1 MIRKDYL
8 VKQFEDFGK
17 VIASILTFRKAKE
30 AELMEE
36 EIRAAVQKYTTL
48 EIEHVEGL
56 DADELGALM
65 LRLEDQQLKMLA
77 DLLFEK
83 MHFYLM
89 KEDDENYLLLKFK
102 CMQMYDLLKARSVNA
117 FDMDVYYKL
126 QYLQTI

>member
-1 MIRKDYL
+1 MIKKDYL
-8 VKQFEDFGK
+8 VKQFEEFGK
-17 VIASILTFRKAKE
+17 VLARILNFRNTKDTGP
-30 AELMEE
+30 MEM
-36 EIRAAVQKYTTL
+36 EIRAAVQKYTAL

-56 DADELGALM
+56 NTEELGTLM
-65 LRLEDQQLKMLA
+65 MSLGDQQLKMLA

-89 KEDDENYLLLKFK
+89 REDDENYLLLKFK
-102 CMQMYDLLKARSVNA
+102 CMQMYDLLKARAVNA